1 MCCACEKLLNLMIT
15 PYGIYLAL
23 MVLCHFVSVVV
34 TMYIGLSLLRF
45 YYSFWK
51 FFLIYLINNP
61 LMAVAAIWRFE
72 VITRAA
78 VCLNPADMYL
88 YAFQCSM
95 RLF

>member
-1 MCCACEKLLNLMIT
+1 MYDEVHKINSYVRVAHTE
-15 PYGIYLAL
+15 
-23 MVLCHFVSVVV
+23 VS
-34 TMYIGLSLLRF
+34 
-45 YYSFWK
+45 
-51 FFLIYLINNP
+51 FFNP

-95 RLF
+95 CLF

>member
-1 MCCACEKLLNLMIT
+1 MKCRTFNSRHPRIMATGYYIT
-15 PYGIYLAL
+15 NTAL
-23 MVLCHFVSVVV
+23 
-34 TMYIGLSLLRF
+34 
-45 YYSFWK
+45 
-51 FFLIYLINNP
+51 NP

-72 VITRAA
+72 IITRAA

>member
-1 MCCACEKLLNLMIT
+1 MLGLSRRNPQGESTKIHPIINRKMLLNT
-15 PYGIYLAL
+15 YASRTK
-23 MVLCHFVSVVV
+23 HF
-34 TMYIGLSLLRF
+34 
-45 YYSFWK
+45 
-51 FFLIYLINNP
+51 NP

-72 VITRAA
+72 VITRMA